1 MKIGPHYFFKKI
13 LKSNN
18 NGMIYISYLYDNLAS
33 IKPAGDWLKI
43 YFKDSKRGKKYF
55 ILFNR
60 SSSNGSFIS
69 CRFLKTGCN
78 YGLDIKFSD
87 GNLNIFCRNRKSLEF
102 LKFKVEHFFKASV
115 FCSKKN
121 NSYVSNIKPKNKRVS
136 VFVKREVSSSNN
148 KF

>member
-1 MKIGPHYFFKKI
+1 M
-13 LKSNN
+13 LS
-18 NGMIYISYLYDNLAS
+18 SV
-33 IKPAGDWLKI
+33 KPVGTWLKI

-69 CRFLKTGCN
+69 CGFLKTSCN
-78 YGLDIKFSD
+78 FGLDIKFSD

-102 LKFKVEHFFKASV
+102 LKFKVEYFFRTSV
-115 FCSKKN
+115 YCSKNN
-121 NSYVSNIKPKNKRVS
+121 NSYVCNVKPKNKKIKVLI
-136 VFVKREVSSSNN
+136 KREGPNN

>member
-1 MKIGPHYFFKKI
+1 MKIGLNYFFKKI

-18 NGMIYISYLYDNLAS
+18 NRTIYVSYLYDKLAS
-33 IKPAGDWLKI
+33 VKPAGDWLKI

-60 SSSNGSFIS
+60 NGLNGSFIS
-69 CRFLKTGCN
+69 CRFLKTDCN

-87 GNLNIFCRNRKSLEF
+87 GNLNIFCRDKKSLEF
-102 LKFKVEHFFKASV
+102 LKFKTEHFFKVALV
-115 FCSKKN
+115 YPKNN
-121 NSYVSNIKPKNKRVS
+121 NSYVSN
-136 VFVKREVSSSNN
+136 VKLRAKKVKILVKQEISANN

>member
-13 LKSNN
+13 LKSNDN
-18 NGMIYISYLYDNLAS
+18 RTIYISYLYDRLAS
-33 IKPAGDWLKI
+33 VKPAGEWLRI

-60 SSSNGSFIS
+60 NSSNGSFIS
-69 CRFLKTGCN
+69 CNFLKTSCN
-78 YGLDIKFSD
+78 CGLDIKFSD

-102 LKFKVEHFFKASV
+102 LKFKVEHFFRTSV
-115 FCSKKN
+115 SCSRNN
-121 NSYVSNIKPKNKRVS
+121 NSYVHNIKPKNKRVK
-136 VFVKREVSSSNN
+136 VLVKLDASSNN

>member
-13 LKSNN
+13 LKSNDN
-18 NGMIYISYLYDNLAS
+18 RTIYISYLYDILS
-33 IKPAGDWLKI
+33 SVKPAGDWLKI

-60 SSSNGSFIS
+60 SSFNGRFIS
-69 CRFLKTGCN
+69 CSFFKTNCN

-102 LKFKVEHFFKASV
+102 LKFKVEHFFRTGV
-115 FCSKKN
+115 YCFQNN
-121 NSYVSNIKPKNKRVS
+121 NSYVRNIKAKNKKVKIL
-136 VFVKREVSSSNN
+136 VKREASPNN